1 MRWAKTTKYQ
11 ASVMINLKAYNIV
24 CEGEAGEDYALSV
37 NGEYI
42 RDVSALPEYEELVQI
57 IDEELMLE
65 EEANIGFPRE
75 LERI

>member
-24 CEGEAGEDYALSV
+24 CEGEADEDYALSV

-42 RDVSALPEYEELVQI
+42 RYVSALPEYEELVQI